1 MKKVL
6 ATAVALALAGFTGNA
21 FAITD
26 NEANASLPYSF
37 ANPGARALGMAGAF
51 LGLADDASAA
61 YTNPAGLTQLVSPEV
76 SAELRSERTDTRWLD
91 GGNVQFNAFND
102 GGLNYS
108 SQNDTSTSLRSFS
121 FVYPSERISFAFYRY
136 ELVNYDSDFQSEG
149 AIWTTGD
156 GSGINGSIFA
166 YDVSTSFDVETYGAA
181 MGIKATDSLS
191 FGLGI
196 NYYRLDINSVTDRFL
211 VDGALD
217 GTLTGDAVNR
227 EANFDGDGRFGFTLG
242 ARFAANDWLSIG
254 ASYRRAPEL
263 GYDAVLSAPTT
274 TDTLTRDTGLDVPD
288 VFGVGFSIRPSESWV
303 INFDVNRVFYS
314 DVTDDLT
321 SVFDANQALD
331 LEPLKLDDGT
341 EVHLGAEYTFAT
353 AHPFSLRAGIWRD
366 PAHELVYRGT
376 PPNIDLSVNSVPA
389 NAATFAAGRDD
400 AQTHIAIGAGM
411 AFEKFQID
419 LGADFSDTVD
429 ILSMSGVFRF

>member
-6 ATAVALALAGFTGNA
+6 ATAVMLGLAGFTGSA
-21 FAITD
+21 MAITD
-26 NEANASLPYSF
+26 NEANASLPFSF
-37 ANPGARALGMAGAF
+37 SNPGARALGMGGAF
-51 LGLADDASAA
+51 IGLADDASAA

-91 GGNVQFNAFND
+91 GGNVQFNAFN
-102 GGLNYS
+102 GSGLNYS

-136 ELVNYDSDFQSEG
+136 ELVNYDSNFESAG
-149 AIWTTGD
+149 ATWTTGD
-156 GSGINGSIFA
+156 GSGINGTIFA
-166 YDVSTSFDVETYGAA
+166 YNVDTSFDVETYGAA

-196 NYYRLDINSVTDRFL
+196 NYYRLDINSTTDRFL
-211 VDGALD
+211 LD
-217 GTLTGDAVNR
+217 GTPVNR
-227 EANFDGDGRFGFTLG
+227 EANLDGDGRFGFTVG
-242 ARFAANDWLSIG
+242 ARWAASDWLSFG

-263 GYDAVLSAPTT
+263 GYDAILSAPGITE
-274 TDTLTRDTGLDVPD
+274 TLVRDTELDVPD
-288 VFGVGFSIRPSESWV
+288 VFGIGFSIRPSESWV

-341 EVHLGAEYTFAT
+341 EIHLGAEYTFAT
-353 AHPFSLRAGIWRD
+353 AHPFSVRAGVWRD

-376 PPNIDLSVNSVPA
+376 PPTIDFDVNSVPA
-389 NAATFAAGRDD
+389 NSATFAAGRDD